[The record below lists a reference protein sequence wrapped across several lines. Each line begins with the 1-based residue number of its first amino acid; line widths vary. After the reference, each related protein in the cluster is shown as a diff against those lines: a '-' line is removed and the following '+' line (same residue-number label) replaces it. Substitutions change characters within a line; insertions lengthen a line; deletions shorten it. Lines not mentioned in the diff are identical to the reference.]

1 MSHHDMGPILIGI
14 VVILYNISSE
24 NISSY
29 ERQACCYKANK
40 SLEKEWVPCLLKTKA
55 LSKIILSLIL
65 KFFDPYKR
73 KQCSSIL
80 THKYCNKNGI
90 SFKLELYQW
99 CMTRIWCWKT
109 RENFFFEKKGIFLF
123 YYIKLSSFVVWIET
137 KDRWR
142 RVHFLEDMISR
153 FFLRSWEMP
162 NA

>member
-1 MSHHDMGPILIGI
+1 MELQCHYRSEKRVSFMSHHDMGPILIGI

-40 SLEKEWVPCLLKTKA
+40 SLENEWVPCFTKYKNTFKNHFLLD
-55 LSKIILSLIL
+55 IEI
-65 KFFDPYKR
+65 FGPYQS

-109 RENFFFEKKGIFLF
+109 RENFSLRRRGFFSFIILNFPRLLF
-123 YYIKLSSFVVWIET
+123 E
-137 KDRWR
+137 
-142 RVHFLEDMISR
+142 
-153 FFLRSWEMP
+153 
-162 NA
+162 